1 MTDKEKV
8 TLSTEILRRNG
19 YNEEEI
25 DRILTRV
32 YGERKYRDLKQD
44 ARR

>member
-32 YGERKYRDLKQD
+32 YGKRKYQELKQD